1 MAHRP
6 PYHQKSTGT
15 GARINR
21 PGLHNTPSYQ
31 VSGIPFITGCLD
43 MTLGGGTSSVANT
56 REVKFP
62 YVTKKFT
69 IMFSASQGHPAAAG
83 TINTGSILRLSFRRD
98 GDPACPH
105 VYSGHHYID
114 FGSGSFNQGDTPLK
128 SQVSMEV
135 KCSEI
140 FVKRI
145 DRNAGAVGFKVI
157 AELTGIEPREMYTLT
172 GSGLTDAGSHN
183 YWEEA

>member
-1 MAHRP
+1 
-6 PYHQKSTGT
+6 
-15 GARINR
+15 
-21 PGLHNTPSYQ
+21 
-31 VSGIPFITGCLD
+31 
-43 MTLGGGTSSVANT
+43 MTLGGGTGSVSNT

-62 YVTKKFT
+62 YVTKKFS
-69 IMFSASQGHPAAAG
+69 IQFSASQGHPQQAG
-83 TINTGSILRLSFRRD
+83 TINTGTLLRLSFRRE

-105 VYSGHHYID
+105 VYGGHHFID
-114 FGSGSFNQGDTPLK
+114 FGSGTFDQGDAPLPAK
-128 SQVSMEV
+128 IEMEV

-145 DRNAGAVGFKVI
+145 DRNAGSCGFKVI

-172 GSGLTDAGSHN
+172 GSGLTDATSHN